1 MVCVPTC
8 VRKRTLD
15 FSNKYRNLNKFT
27 TDVEHFLEEYN
38 RIVEYSVAY
47 HRSFRRDLKHLY
59 EDIGMLLQKFQYIR
73 CSGPKGQLF
82 MEKFCCGVLFDDCD
96 ELKRHFFQF
105 HNFARLVHP
114 SIVELRSGHGKL
126 QYFHRRLKEYTFYG
140 TESTSVLIVNLKK
153 IANNVHRTLEQGP
166 KW

>member
-1 MVCVPTC
+1 MVCAPTC

-15 FSNKYRNLNKFT
+15 YSDKYRNLNKFT

-38 RIVEYSVAY
+38 RIVEHSLAY

-59 EDIGMLLQKFQYIR
+59 DDIGILLQKFQHIR
-73 CSGPKGQLF
+73 CSGLKEQLF
-82 MEKFCCGVLFDDCD
+82 MEKFCCGVFFDDCE
-96 ELKRHFFQF
+96 ELRRHYFQF
-105 HNFARLVHP
+105 HNFARLIHP

-126 QYFHRRLKEYTFYG
+126 QFFHRRLQEYICYG
-140 TESTSVLIVNLKK
+140 TESTSVMIVNLKK
-153 IANNVHRTLEQGP
+153 IANNMRLTLEGGP